1 MTGEM
6 YRQLDKARLL
16 EVLLEEERQI
26 QFERFGYAD
35 AWAVGSRLVELAGER
50 GFGVT
55 ITIAFGDQRVFHAAL
70 PGTSAENDDWLNRK
84 FNAVRYYRMSSLAV
98 RYRFEAIGED
108 FADTTHDKAQ
118 FAAAGGG
125 FPIWV
130 NGSLIGAVG
139 VSGLE
144 MHDDHALIVEV
155 LSAHAGV

>member
-1 MTGEM
+1 M
-6 YRQLDKARLL
+6 YRQLDKVRLL

-26 QFERFGYAD
+26 QFEKFDYAD
-35 AWAVGSRLVELAGER
+35 AWAVGSRLVELARER

-70 PGTSAENDDWLNRK
+70 PGTSPENDDWLDRK
-84 FNAVRYYRMSSLAV
+84 FNVVRYYRMSSLAV
-98 RYRFEAIGED
+98 RYRFESVGGD
-108 FADTTHDKAQ
+108 FAETTHDKARY
-118 FAAAGGG
+118 AAAGGG
-125 FPIWV
+125 FPLWV

-155 LSAHAGV
+155 LSAHAGR